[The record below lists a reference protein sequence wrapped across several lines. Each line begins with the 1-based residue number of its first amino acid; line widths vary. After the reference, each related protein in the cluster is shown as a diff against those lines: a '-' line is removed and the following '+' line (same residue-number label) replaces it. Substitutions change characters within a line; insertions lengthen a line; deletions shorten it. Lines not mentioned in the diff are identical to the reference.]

1 MMRATGKARPTA
13 FTGGGIVLFP
23 PVASTADEVVA
34 LLRKFVEPMP
44 HGQIAQPQEFWDR
57 NFVRTGNAGL
67 TLFAMLLAEPFLL
80 PPFCRDQSLLLGL
93 TEGAIRLRQVCG
105 QLKIT
110 CSCGT
115 NGQGAD
121 ALCQQEPVGQL
132 EGCKGGAVVH
142 QCGAGC
148 LQATAFVGRGD
159 RYHTEAVFQGPT
171 GQGQALGIQPM
182 QVQACLLYTSPSPRD
197 IS

>member
-1 MMRATGKARPTA
+1 M
-13 FTGGGIVLFP
+13 LFP

-93 TEGAIRLRQVCG
+93 AEGPIPLRQGCG
-105 QLKIT
+105 ELKIP
-110 CSCGT
+110 CS
-115 NGQGAD
+115 
-121 ALCQQEPVGQL
+121 LSL
-132 EGCKGGAVVH
+132 IH
-142 QCGAGC
+142 
-148 LQATAFVGRGD
+148 
-159 RYHTEAVFQGPT
+159 
-171 GQGQALGIQPM
+171 I
-182 QVQACLLYTSPSPRD
+182 
-197 IS
+197 